1 MTTPTAAEL
10 INALRARGISVRDL
24 ARECDRDTSL
34 IYQVAA
40 GKRPGTNLLP
50 TLTDIARTGFA
61 HHRPDRRVDRAG
73 RPVNVR
79 AARGEDTKP
88 PPPATPTALKPGQ
101 FGVTQAFLGGG
112 GKTLRITAPKT
123 SKVGRTR
130 AQDAAM
136 GALATAAREQRRV
149 AFTVHFGDGSTR
161 SLGSKGGYRGNVAY
175 DRAMGE
181 WEDAFE
187 WLTQEVNAVVGR
199 INSPEVSAPIVGLD
213 VTIFGQPDPTQPIP
227 AGVRSR
233 PSSPA
238 KKAPAKKAPAK
249 KAPAKK
255 TPAKKTPAKKTPAKK
270 TPAKKTPAKKT
281 AMRNPSGTNRAA
293 TRRRPAASSQDDE

>member
-1 MTTPTAAEL
+1 MSGPSAADL
-10 INALRARGISVRDL
+10 ISALRARGISVRDL

-40 GKRPGTNLLP
+40 GKRQGANLLP

-61 HHRPDRRVDRAG
+61 LHRPERRVDKAG
-73 RPVNVR
+73 RQVNVR
-79 AARGEDTKP
+79 AARGGDPKP
-88 PPPATPTALKPGQ
+88 PPPATPTALRPGQ

-112 GKTLRITAPKT
+112 GKTLRITAPKV
-123 SKVGRTR
+123 SKVGRAR

-136 GALATAAREQRRV
+136 DALRTAAAEQRRV

-181 WEDAFE
+181 WENAFE

-199 INSPEVSAPIVGLD
+199 IGSPEISAPIIGLD
-213 VTIFGQPDPTQPIP
+213 VTIFGQPDPSQPVP
-227 AGVRSR
+227 ASARSR
-233 PSSPA
+233 PSAPA

-255 TPAKKTPAKKTPAKK
+255 TPAKKA
-270 TPAKKTPAKKT
+270 
-281 AMRNPSGTNRAA
+281 RRDRSCNPPLSLHTTN
-293 TRRRPAASSQDDE
+293 TTLQQS